1 MTQGSEPSTPSGRSA
16 GDTVLARFERWAR
29 DTPGAQAVAAGT
41 DSLTYGQLDAR
52 ANQSARHLLGH
63 GLPGGAVVAVGSAP
77 RAELVV
83 LLLGILKAG
92 AAYTVIDVDNPRTG
106 QRQLAAARPFALL
119 ADTADQARLD
129 DGGEL
134 RVIRTGGAYAAATAG
149 LPADPPDRAPHGDT
163 AAVLFTGGA
172 DRRAVPLSH
181 DRLLAAHEGW
191 AAVAGPVPEDRHL
204 ITAAPDLTGFA
215 AGWTRALCEGGA
227 LVLPEGPRWTPES
240 LRRAVDAERVTVLHT
255 DPGTATQLLVRD
267 REASLA
273 RSLRRP
279 DEGLRSLRLVTVA
292 GDRLYLDEQAA
303 LLARLR
309 PGARLLNVYGPTEA
323 AGTGAR
329 FELPQLAAPLDGAE
343 ELSLIGTAFPG
354 CRLDVRDGEI
364 HLTVPGGAE
373 PVPTGDLGAL
383 RPDGL
388 LEFRGRIRD
397 RLTADGKALD
407 PHPVE
412 SAIRGH
418 EAVGAALLA
427 EVDGAGTGANARR
440 LLVAFLAPP
449 AEDDTWPPGSDLP
462 DGREL
467 RRHLAG
473 RLPGAMMPGAVCRLP
488 RIPRDRA
495 GREQRTALPMPP
507 GRAGGDGGAD
517 DHSGRGAGGGKYG
530 GRYVRRDSGPNVA
543 GWAGVVFFMVL
554 GLLLVAGF
562 TMILTLIFWPGST
575 NLSGVPNPY
584 ATLFFLLYMCEC
596 WAFAAGVWFLFAG
609 RSRMRRH
616 GRRGPGITA
625 AAHLAIVYL
634 LVAWW
639 PQDNFYRLTAKQ
651 DWPRQA
657 ALVYAFNIPLMIAA
671 MIVAVYASRPP
682 LSAVD
687 GEPEREMA
695 PGSVPVPVP
704 VPGPTPGS
712 ASGSVPAQAQER
724 DAARD
729 TDPAG

>member
-1 MTQGSEPSTPSGRSA
+1 MTQGSEPFTHSGRHA
-16 GDTVLARFERWAR
+16 GDTVLSRFERWAR

-41 DSLTYGQLDAR
+41 ESLTYGQLDAR
-52 ANQSARHLLGH
+52 ANQSARHLLDC
-63 GLPGGAVVAVGSAP
+63 GLPERAVVAVCSAP
-77 RAELVV
+77 RAELLV

-92 AAYTVIDVDNPRTG
+92 AAYTVIEVENPRTG
-106 QRQLAAARPFALL
+106 QRQLAAARPFALV
-119 ADTADQARLD
+119 ADAADQARLD
-129 DGGEL
+129 DGGDL
-134 RVIRTGGAYAAATAG
+134 RVIHTGGQHAVATAG
-149 LPADPPDRAPHGDT
+149 LSTDPPDRAPLGDT
-163 AAVLFTGGA
+163 AAVLFTGGP

-181 DRLLAAHEGW
+181 ERLLAAHEGW
-191 AAVAGPVPEDRHL
+191 ARVAGPVPEDRHL

-227 LVLPEGPRWTPES
+227 LVLPEGPHWTPES

-267 REASLA
+267 REASLS
-273 RSLRRP
+273 RTLHRP
-279 DEGLRSLRLVTVA
+279 DEGLRSLRMVTVA

-323 AGTGAR
+323 AGIGAR

-373 PVPTGDLGAL
+373 PIPTGDLGVL

-388 LEFRGRIRD
+388 LAFRGRIRD
-397 RLTADGKALD
+397 RLTVEGKALD

-412 SAIRGH
+412 SAIRSH
-418 EAVGAALLA
+418 EAVGSALLA
-427 EVDGAGTGANARR
+427 EVEGAGTGVNARPV
-440 LLVAFLAPP
+440 LVAFLAPA
-449 AEDDTWPPGSDLP
+449 AENDTWPPGSDLP

-473 RLPGAMMPGAVCRLP
+473 RLPGTMMPGAVVRL
-488 RIPRDRA
+488 RRMPRDRA
-495 GREQRTALPMPP
+495 GREQRAALPMPP
-507 GRAGGDGGAD
+507 GRAGDERGGVD
-517 DHSGRGAGGGKYG
+517 RSGGGSKYGGKYG
-530 GRYVRRDSGPNVA
+530 RGDSGPNVA
-543 GWAGVVFFMVL
+543 GWAGLIFFMAV
-554 GLLLVAGF
+554 GLVLVAGF
-562 TMILTLIFWPGST
+562 TMILTLIFWPGSMDLT
-575 NLSGVPNPY
+575 GVPNPF

-616 GRRGPGITA
+616 GRRGPRITK

-634 LVAWW
+634 LAAWW
-639 PQDNFYRLTAKQ
+639 PQDNFYRLAAKQ
-651 DWPRQA
+651 DWPQQA
-657 ALVYAFNIPLMIAA
+657 ALVYAFNIPLMICAG
-671 MIVAVYASRPP
+671 IVAVYVSRPP
-682 LSAVD
+682 RSVFDEED
-687 GEPEREMA
+687 GDPA
-695 PGSVPVPVP
+695 SVAVPVPRQA
-704 VPGPTPGS
+704 S
-712 ASGSVPAQAQER
+712 AR
-724 DAARD
+724 ARD
-729 TDPAG
+729 GSRADDPAG

>member
-1 MTQGSEPSTPSGRSA
+1 MTQGSEPFTHSGRR
-16 GDTVLARFERWAR
+16 GDTVLSRFERWAR
-29 DTPGAQAVAAGT
+29 DTPGAQALAAGT

-52 ANQSARHLLGH
+52 ANQSARHLLDC
-63 GLPGGAVVAVGSAP
+63 GLPERAVVAVCSAP
-77 RAELVV
+77 RAELLV

-92 AAYTVIDVDNPRTG
+92 AAYTVIDVENPRTG

-119 ADTADQARLD
+119 ADAADQARLD
-129 DGGEL
+129 DGGDL
-134 RVIRTGGAYAAATAG
+134 RVIRTGGHYTATTAG
-149 LPADPPDRAPHGDT
+149 LPTDPPDRAPRGDT
-163 AAVLFTGGA
+163 AAVLFTGGT

-181 DRLLAAHEGW
+181 ERFLAAHEGW
-191 AAVAGPVPEDRHL
+191 VRVAGPVPEDRHL

-267 REASLA
+267 REASLSW
-273 RSLRRP
+273 SLHRP
-279 DEGLRSLRLVTVA
+279 DEGLRSLRMVTVT

-323 AGTGAR
+323 AGVGAR
-329 FELPQLAAPLDGAE
+329 FELPQLAGPLDGAE
-343 ELSLIGTAFPG
+343 ELSLIGAAFPG
-354 CRLDVRDGEI
+354 CELDVRDGQI
-364 HLTVPGGAE
+364 HLTVPGGD
-373 PVPTGDLGAL
+373 PVPTGDLGAP
-383 RPDGL
+383 RADGL

-397 RLTADGKALD
+397 RLTADGRALD

-412 SAIRGH
+412 SAIRSH

-427 EVDGAGTGANARR
+427 EVKGAGTGVNARPI
-440 LLVAFLAPP
+440 LVAFLAPA

-462 DGREL
+462 DGGEL

-473 RLPGAMMPGAVCRLP
+473 RLPGAMMPSAVVRLP

-495 GREQRTALPMPP
+495 GREQRAALPMPP
-507 GRAGGDGGAD
+507 GRAGDERGGNERDGGG
-517 DHSGRGAGGGKYG
+517 SKYG
-530 GRYVRRDSGPNVA
+530 GRYVGGDSGPNIA
-543 GWAGVVFFMVL
+543 GWAGVIFFIAV
-554 GLLLVAGF
+554 GLVLVAGF

-575 NLSGVPNPY
+575 DLSGVPNPY

-616 GRRGPGITA
+616 GRRGPRITT

-639 PQDNFYRLTAKQ
+639 PQDNFYRLAAKQ
-651 DWPRQA
+651 DWPQQA
-657 ALVYAFNIPLMIAA
+657 ALVYAFNIPLMICAG
-671 MIVAVYASRPP
+671 IVAVYVSRPP
-682 LSAVD
+682 LSVFD
-687 GEPEREMA
+687 VEPDPA
-695 PGSVPVPVP
+695 PA
-704 VPGPTPGS
+704 S
-712 ASGSVPAQAQER
+712 ASVSAPVPAQAPVR
-724 DAARD
+724 DGVRVD
-729 TDPAG
+729 DPAG

>member
-1 MTQGSEPSTPSGRSA
+1 MTQGSEPFTHSGRHT
-16 GDTVLARFERWAR
+16 GDTVLSRFERWAR

-41 DSLTYGQLDAR
+41 ESLTYGQLDAR
-52 ANQSARHLLGH
+52 ANQSARHLLDC
-63 GLPGGAVVAVGSAP
+63 GLPERAVVAVCSAP

-92 AAYTVIDVDNPRTG
+92 AAYTVIDVENPRTG
-106 QRQLAAARPFALL
+106 QRQLAAAHPFALL
-119 ADTADQARLD
+119 ADAADQARLD
-129 DGGEL
+129 DGGDL
-134 RVIRTGGAYAAATAG
+134 RVIRTGGQHAVATAG
-149 LPADPPDRAPHGDT
+149 LSTDPPDRAPRGDT

-181 DRLLAAHEGW
+181 ERFLAAHEGW
-191 AAVAGPVPEDRHL
+191 ARVAGPVPEDRHL

-240 LRRAVDAERVTVLHT
+240 LRRAVDAERVTVLHA

-267 REASLA
+267 REASLS
-273 RSLRRP
+273 RTLHRP
-279 DEGLRSLRLVTVA
+279 DEGLRSLRMVTVA

-323 AGTGAR
+323 AGIGAR

-364 HLTVPGGAE
+364 HLTVPGGGE
-373 PVPTGDLGAL
+373 PIPTGDLGVL

-388 LEFRGRIRD
+388 LAFRGRIRD
-397 RLTADGKALD
+397 RLTVDGKALD

-412 SAIRGH
+412 SAIRSH
-418 EAVGAALLA
+418 EAVGSALLA
-427 EVDGAGTGANARR
+427 EVKGAGTGVNARPV
-440 LLVAFLAPP
+440 LVAFLAPA
-449 AEDDTWPPGSDLP
+449 AENDTWPPGSDLP
-462 DGREL
+462 DSAEL

-473 RLPGAMMPGAVCRLP
+473 RLPGAMMPGAVFRL
-488 RIPRDRA
+488 RRMPRDRA
-495 GREQRTALPMPP
+495 GREQRAALPMPP
-507 GRAGGDGGAD
+507 GRAGNERGGGAGTGGD
-517 DHSGRGAGGGKYG
+517 RSGGGSKYGGKYG
-530 GRYVRRDSGPNVA
+530 GGDSGPNIA
-543 GWAGVVFFMVL
+543 GWAGLVFFMVV
-554 GLLLVAGF
+554 GLVLVAGF

-575 NLSGVPNPY
+575 DLTGVPNPF

-616 GRRGPGITA
+616 GRRGPGITK

-634 LVAWW
+634 LAAWW
-639 PQDNFYRLTAKQ
+639 PQDNFYRLAAKQ
-651 DWPRQA
+651 DWPQQA
-657 ALVYAFNIPLMIAA
+657 ALVYAFNIPLMICAG
-671 MIVAVYASRPP
+671 IVAVYVSRPP
-682 LSAVD
+682 LSVFDEDRDPASVVASL
-687 GEPEREMA
+687 PA
-695 PGSVPVPVP
+695 QASGS
-704 VPGPTPGS
+704 GSGS
-712 ASGSVPAQAQER
+712 AS
-724 DAARD
+724 ARD
-729 TDPAG
+729 GVRATDPAG

>member
-1 MTQGSEPSTPSGRSA
+1 MTQGSEPFTHSGRHT
-16 GDTVLARFERWAR
+16 GDTVLSRFERWAR
-29 DTPGAQAVAAGT
+29 DTPGAPAVAAGAE
-41 DSLTYGQLDAR
+41 SLTYGQLDAR
-52 ANQSARHLLGH
+52 ANQSARHLLDC
-63 GLPGGAVVAVGSAP
+63 GLPERAVVAVCSAP

-92 AAYTVIDVDNPRTG
+92 AAYTVIDVENPRTG

-119 ADTADQARLD
+119 ADAADQARLD
-129 DGGEL
+129 DGGDL
-134 RVIRTGGAYAAATAG
+134 RVIRTGGQHAVATAG
-149 LPADPPDRAPHGDT
+149 LSTDTPDRAPRGDT
-163 AAVLFTGGA
+163 AAVLFTGGT

-181 DRLLAAHEGW
+181 ERFLAAHEGW
-191 AAVAGPVPEDRHL
+191 ARVAGPVPEDRHL

-255 DPGTATQLLVRD
+255 DPGAATQLLLRD
-267 REASLA
+267 GEASLS
-273 RSLRRP
+273 RTLHRP
-279 DEGLRSLRLVTVA
+279 DEGLRSLRMVTVA

-323 AGTGAR
+323 AGIGAR

-364 HLTVPGGAE
+364 HLTVPGGGE
-373 PVPTGDLGAL
+373 PIPTGDLGVL

-388 LEFRGRIRD
+388 LAFRGRIRD
-397 RLTADGKALD
+397 RLTVDGKALD

-412 SAIRGH
+412 AAIRSH
-418 EAVGAALLA
+418 EAVGSALLA
-427 EVDGAGTGANARR
+427 EVKGAGTGVNARPV
-440 LLVAFLAPP
+440 LVAFLAPA
-449 AEDDTWPPGSDLP
+449 AENDTWPPGSDLP
-462 DGREL
+462 DSGEL

-473 RLPGAMMPGAVCRLP
+473 RLPGAMMPGAVFRLR

-495 GREQRTALPMPP
+495 GREQRGALPLPP
-507 GRAGGDGGAD
+507 GRTGGE
-517 DHSGRGAGGGKYG
+517 HSGGGSKYGGKYAG
-530 GRYVRRDSGPNVA
+530 GDSGPNIA
-543 GWAGVVFFMVL
+543 GWAGLIFFIAV
-554 GLLLVAGF
+554 GLVMVAGF
-562 TMILTLIFWPGST
+562 TMILTMIFWPGST
-575 NLSGVPNPY
+575 NLVGVPNPY

-616 GRRGPGITA
+616 GRRGPRITA

-634 LVAWW
+634 LAAWW
-639 PQDNFYRLTAKQ
+639 PQDNFYRLAAKQ
-651 DWPRQA
+651 DWPQQA
-657 ALVYAFNIPLMIAA
+657 ALVYAFNIPLMICAG
-671 MIVAVYASRPP
+671 IVAVYVSRPP
-682 LSAVD
+682 LSVFDEDRDPAAV
-687 GEPEREMA
+687 A
-695 PGSVPVPVP
+695 A
-704 VPGPTPGS
+704 S
-712 ASGSVPAQAQER
+712 ASASASVPAQASASDR
-724 DAARD
+724 DGAR
-729 TDPAG
+729 TVDPAG

>member
-1 MTQGSEPSTPSGRSA
+1 MTQGSEPFTPSGRPA
-16 GDTVLARFERWAR
+16 GDTVLSRFERWAR

-52 ANQSARHLLGH
+52 ANQSARHLLDR
-63 GLPGGAVVAVGSAP
+63 GLPEGAVVAVGSAP

-83 LLLGILKAG
+83 LLLAILKAG
-92 AAYTVIDVDNPRTG
+92 AAYAVIDVENPRTG
-106 QRQLAAARPFALL
+106 QSQLAAVRPFALL
-119 ADTADQARLD
+119 ADAAEQARLD
-129 DGGEL
+129 DGGAL
-134 RVIRTGGAYAAATAG
+134 RVIRTDGQHAVATGA
-149 LPADPPDRAPHGDT
+149 LPADPPDRAPRGDA

-172 DRRAVPLSH
+172 DRRAVSLSH

-204 ITAAPDLTGFA
+204 ITAAPHLTGFA

-255 DPGTATQLLVRD
+255 DPGAATQLLVRD

-273 RSLRRP
+273 RTQRRP
-279 DEGLRSLRLVTVA
+279 DEGLRSLRMVTVA

-364 HLTVPGGAE
+364 HLTVPGGGE

-397 RLTADGKALD
+397 RLTADGKAFD

-412 SAIRGH
+412 SAIRSH
-418 EAVGAALLA
+418 ESVGAALLA
-427 EVDGAGTGANARR
+427 EVKGSGTGVNARP

-449 AEDDTWPPGSDLP
+449 EEDDSWPPGFDLP
-462 DGREL
+462 SGAEL

-473 RLPGAMMPGAVCRLP
+473 RLPGAMMPSAVVRLP

-495 GREQRTALPMPP
+495 GREQRSALPMPP
-507 GRAGGDGGAD
+507 GRGAGEGDGED
-517 DHSGRGAGGGKYG
+517 PRGGGSGKYG
-530 GRYVRRDSGPNVA
+530 AKYGRRYVWRDSGPNIA
-543 GWAGVVFFMVL
+543 GWANLIFFMVV
-554 GLLLVAGF
+554 GLVLVAGF

-575 NLSGVPNPY
+575 DLHGVPNPY

-596 WAFAAGVWFLFAG
+596 WAFAAGLWFLFAG

-616 GRRGPGITA
+616 GRRGPRITA

-634 LVAWW
+634 LAAWW
-639 PQDNFYRLTAKQ
+639 PQDNFYRLAAKQ

-671 MIVAVYASRPP
+671 AIVAVYASRPP
-682 LSAVD
+682 LSAFDVKPD
-687 GEPEREMA
+687 SA
-695 PGSVPVPVP
+695 PV
-704 VPGPTPGS
+704 
-712 ASGSVPAQAQER
+712 SGSVPAQASAR
-724 DAARD
+724 GADRATDAS
-729 TDPAG
+729 AG

>member
-1 MTQGSEPSTPSGRSA
+1 MTQGSEPFTHSGPGA
-16 GDTVLARFERWAR
+16 GDTVLSRFERWAR

-52 ANQSARHLLGH
+52 ANQSARYLLDC
-63 GLPGGAVVAVGSAP
+63 GLPEAVVVAVCGAP

-92 AAYTVIDVDNPRTG
+92 AAYTVIDVENPRTG

-119 ADTADQARLD
+119 ADAADQARLD
-129 DGGEL
+129 DGGDL
-134 RVIRTGGAYAAATAG
+134 RVIRTGGPHAVATAG
-149 LPADPPDRAPHGDT
+149 LPTDPPDRAPRGDT
-163 AAVLFTGGA
+163 AAVLFTGGT

-181 DRLLAAHEGW
+181 ERFLAAHEGW
-191 AAVAGPVPEDRHL
+191 ARVAGPVPEDRHL
-204 ITAAPDLTGFA
+204 ITAGPDLTGFA
-215 AGWTRALCEGGA
+215 AGWTRALCEGAA
-227 LVLPEGPRWTPES
+227 LVLPEGPRWTRES

-255 DPGTATQLLVRD
+255 DPGTATQLLVSD

-273 RSLRRP
+273 RTLRRP
-279 DEGLRSLRLVTVA
+279 DEGLRSLRMVTVA

-329 FELPQLAAPLDGAE
+329 FELPQLAAPLEGAE

-364 HLTVPGGAE
+364 HLTVPGGGE
-373 PVPTGDLGAL
+373 PVPTGDLGVL

-397 RLTADGKALD
+397 RLTTDGKALD

-412 SAIRGH
+412 SAIRSH

-427 EVDGAGTGANARR
+427 EVKGAGKGVNARP

-449 AEDDTWPPGSDLP
+449 AEDDSWPPGSDLP
-462 DGREL
+462 DSGEL

-495 GREQRTALPMPP
+495 GREQRAALPMPP
-507 GRAGGDGGAD
+507 GRAGDERGGDER
-517 DHSGRGAGGGKYG
+517 GRGGSKYG
-530 GRYVRRDSGPNVA
+530 GRYAGRDSGPGIA
-543 GWAGVVFFMVL
+543 GWVGVGFFIAV
-554 GLLLVAGF
+554 GLVLVAGF
-562 TMILTLIFWPGST
+562 TMIPTLIFWPGST
-575 NLSGVPNPY
+575 DLSGVPNPY
-584 ATLFFLLYMCEC
+584 ATLFFILYMCEC

-616 GRRGPGITA
+616 GRRGPRITA

-634 LVAWW
+634 LAAWW
-639 PQDNFYRLTAKQ
+639 PQDNFYRLAAKQ
-651 DWPRQA
+651 DWPQQA
-657 ALVYAFNIPLMIAA
+657 ALVYTFNIPLMIAA
-671 MIVAVYASRPP
+671 GIVAVYASRPP
-682 LSAVD
+682 LSAFDEDPDLAAV
-687 GEPEREMA
+687 EASAVA
-695 PGSVPVPVP
+695 PA
-704 VPGPTPGS
+704 TGS
-712 ASGSVPAQAQER
+712 ASAAVPVQAPDREGVR
-724 DAARD
+724 A

>member
-1 MTQGSEPSTPSGRSA
+1 MTQGSEPYTHSGRRA
-16 GDTVLARFERWAR
+16 GDTVLSRFERWAR

-41 DSLTYGQLDAR
+41 HSLTYGQLDAR
-52 ANQSARHLLGH
+52 ANQSARHLLDR
-63 GLPGGAVVAVGSAP
+63 GLPDGAVVAVVCAP
-77 RAELVV
+77 RAELLV

-92 AAYTVIDVDNPRTG
+92 AAYAVIDVDNPRTG

-119 ADTADQARLD
+119 ADAADRARLD
-129 DGGEL
+129 DGGDL
-134 RVIRTGGAYAAATAG
+134 RVIRTDGQYALDTGG
-149 LPADPPDRAPHGDT
+149 LPTDPPDRAPRGDA

-273 RSLRRP
+273 RSLHRP
-279 DEGLRSLRLVTVA
+279 DEGLRSLRMVTVA

-343 ELSLIGTAFPG
+343 EISLIGTAFPG
-354 CRLDVRDGEI
+354 CRLDLRDGEI
-364 HLTVPGGAE
+364 HLTAPGGGE
-373 PVPTGDLGAL
+373 PVPTGDLGVL
-383 RPDGL
+383 RPGGL

-412 SAIRGH
+412 SAIRSH
-418 EAVGAALLA
+418 EGVGAALLA
-427 EVDGAGTGANARR
+427 EARGSGKGVNARP

-462 DGREL
+462 DGGEL

-473 RLPGAMMPGAVCRLP
+473 RLPGAMMPSVVCRLP
-488 RIPRDRA
+488 RIPRDRT

-507 GRAGGDGGAD
+507 GRAGDERGGGKY
-517 DHSGRGAGGGKYG
+517 GRGKYG
-530 GRYVRRDSGPNVA
+530 GRYVAGDSGPNVA
-543 GWAGVVFFMVL
+543 GWAGLVFFMLV
-554 GLLLVAGF
+554 GLVLVAGF
-562 TMILTLIFWPGST
+562 TMILTLIFWPGSMDLT
-575 NLSGVPNPY
+575 GVPNPY
-584 ATLFFLLYMCEC
+584 ATLFFLLYLCEC

-616 GRRGPGITA
+616 GGRGPRITA

-634 LVAWW
+634 LAAWW
-639 PQDNFYRLTAKQ
+639 PQDNFYRLAAKQ

-671 MIVAVYASRPP
+671 GIVAVYAFLPP
-682 LSAVD
+682 LSVFDAEAD
-687 GEPEREMA
+687 TA
-695 PGSVPVPVP
+695 
-704 VPGPTPGS
+704 
-712 ASGSVPAQAQER
+712 SVPAPAPIPAQAPGR
-724 DAARD
+724 DGARA

>member
-1 MTQGSEPSTPSGRSA
+1 MTQGSEPFTHSGRRPD
-16 GDTVLARFERWAR
+16 DTVLSRFERWAR
-29 DTPGAQAVAAGT
+29 DTPGAQAVAEGT

-52 ANQSARHLLGH
+52 ANQSARHLLDR
-63 GLPGGAVVAVGSAP
+63 GLPERAVVAVCSGP
-77 RAELVV
+77 RAELLV

-119 ADTADQARLD
+119 ADVPDQARLD
-129 DGGEL
+129 DGGGL
-134 RVIRTGGAYAAATAG
+134 RVIRTGGQYAVATAG
-149 LPADPPDRAPHGDT
+149 LPTDPPDRAPRGDT

-181 DRLLAAHEGW
+181 ERLLAAHEGW
-191 AAVAGPVPEDRHL
+191 ARVAGPVPEDRHL

-227 LVLPEGPRWTPES
+227 LVLPEGPRWTPET
-240 LRRAVDAERVTVLHT
+240 LRRAVDAERVTVLHA

-267 REASLA
+267 GEASLA
-273 RSLRRP
+273 RTLHRP
-279 DEGLRSLRLVTVA
+279 DEGLRSLRMVTVA

-329 FELPQLAAPLDGAE
+329 FELPQLAAPLDRSE

-354 CRLDVRDGEI
+354 CRLDVQDGEI
-364 HLTVPGGAE
+364 HLTVPGGDEAI
-373 PVPTGDLGAL
+373 PTGDLGVL

-388 LEFRGRIRD
+388 MEFRGRIRD

-412 SAIRGH
+412 SAIRSH

-427 EVDGAGTGANARR
+427 EVEGAGKGVNARP

-449 AEDDTWPPGSDLP
+449 AEDDAWPPGSDLP
-462 DGREL
+462 DSGQL

-473 RLPGAMMPGAVCRLP
+473 RLPGAVMPSAVYRLP
-488 RIPRDRA
+488 RIPRDRS
-495 GREQRTALPMPP
+495 GREQRAALPMPP
-507 GRAGGDGGAD
+507 GR
-517 DHSGRGAGGGKYG
+517 GGGERSGGGGVRGGSKYG
-530 GRYVRRDSGPNVA
+530 GRYRREDSGSDIG
-543 GWAGVVFFMVL
+543 GWAGVIFFILV
-554 GLLLVAGF
+554 GLTLVAGF
-562 TMILTLIFWPGST
+562 VMILTLIFWPGST
-575 NLSGVPNPY
+575 DLTGIPNPY
-584 ATLFFLLYMCEC
+584 ATMFFLLYMCEC

-616 GRRGPGITA
+616 GRRGPRITA

-634 LVAWW
+634 LAAWW
-639 PQDNFYRLTAKQ
+639 PQDNFYRLAAKQ
-651 DWPRQA
+651 DWPQQA
-657 ALVYAFNIPLMIAA
+657 ALVYAFNIPLMICAG
-671 MIVAVYASRPP
+671 IVAVYAYLPP
-682 LSAVD
+682 LSAFD
-687 GEPEREMA
+687 EEPEPDA
-695 PGSVPVPVP
+695 DATSAAGSGAV
-704 VPGPTPGS
+704 
-712 ASGSVPAQAQER
+712 AAAVPAQGPDR
-724 DAARD
+724 DGARA

>member
-1 MTQGSEPSTPSGRSA
+1 MTQGSESFTHSGRRA
-16 GDTVLARFERWAR
+16 DDTVLSRFERWVR
-29 DTPGAQAVAAGT
+29 DTPGAQALAAGT

-52 ANQSARHLLGH
+52 ANQLAHHLIGS
-63 GLPGGAVVAVGSAP
+63 GLPERALVAVGSTP
-77 RAELVV
+77 RAELLV

-92 AAYTVIDVDNPRTG
+92 AAYTVIDVENPRTG
-106 QRQLAAARPFALL
+106 QRQLAAARPSVLL
-119 ADTADQARLD
+119 ADSADQARLD
-129 DGGEL
+129 DGGDL
-134 RVIRTGGAYAAATAG
+134 RVIRLGAQQEAASGG
-149 LPADPPDRAPHGDT
+149 LPTDPPDRTPRGET

-191 AAVAGPVPEDRHL
+191 ARVVGPAPEDRHL

-267 REASLA
+267 REASLS
-273 RSLRRP
+273 RSLHRP
-279 DEGLRSLRLVTVA
+279 DEGLRSLRMVTVT
-292 GDRLYLDEQAA
+292 GDRLYLDEQAT

-309 PGARLLNVYGPTEA
+309 PGARLLNVYGPTEV
-323 AGTGAR
+323 AGVGAR
-329 FELPQLAAPLDGAE
+329 FELPQLAGPLDGAE
-343 ELSLIGTAFPG
+343 ELSLIGAAFPG
-354 CRLDVRDGEI
+354 CALDVRDGQI
-364 HLTVPGGAE
+364 HLTVPGGGE
-373 PVPTGDLGAL
+373 PVPTGDLAVL

-412 SAIRGH
+412 SAIRSH

-427 EVDGAGTGANARR
+427 EVKGAGTGVNARPV
-440 LLVAFLAPP
+440 LVAFLAPA
-449 AEDDTWPPGSDLP
+449 AENDAWPPGSDLP
-462 DGREL
+462 DGGEL

-473 RLPGAMMPGAVCRLP
+473 RLPGAMTPSAVVRLP

-495 GREQRTALPMPP
+495 GREQRAALPMPP
-507 GRAGGDGGAD
+507 GRAGDE
-517 DHSGRGAGGGKYG
+517 GGGGSRGGGSKYG
-530 GRYVRRDSGPNVA
+530 GAYARGFEGPNIA
-543 GWAGVVFFMVL
+543 GWAGVIFFIAV
-554 GLLLVAGF
+554 GLTLVAGF
-562 TMILTLIFWPGST
+562 TMILTLILWPGST
-575 NLSGVPNPY
+575 DLSGIPNPY
-584 ATLFFLLYMCEC
+584 ATLFFVLYLFEC

-616 GRRGPGITA
+616 GRRGPRITA

-639 PQDNFYRLTAKQ
+639 PQDNFYRLAAKQ
-651 DWPRQA
+651 DWPQQA

-671 MIVAVYASRPP
+671 GIVAVYASRPP
-682 LSAVD
+682 LSAFDV
-687 GEPEREMA
+687 EPDPASESEPG
-695 PGSVPVPVP
+695 PGSESAFA
-704 VPGPTPGS
+704 S
-712 ASGSVPAQAQER
+712 ASGSASVPAQAPVR
-724 DAARD
+724 DGART

>member
-1 MTQGSEPSTPSGRSA
+1 MTQGPESSSTHAGQRA
-16 GDTVLARFERWAR
+16 GDTVLSRFERWVR
-29 DTPGAQAVAAGT
+29 DTPGAQAVSAGT
-41 DSLTYGQLDAR
+41 GSLTYGQLDAL
-52 ANQSARHLLGH
+52 ANQSAHHLIGS
-63 GLPGGAVVAVGSAP
+63 GLPGRAVVAVAATP

-83 LLLGILKAG
+83 QLLGILKAG
-92 AAYTVIDVDNPRTG
+92 AAYSLVDVENPRTG

-119 ADTADQARLD
+119 ADAADQARLD
-129 DGGEL
+129 DGGDL
-134 RVIRTGGAYAAATAG
+134 RVIRADGHQAVDAGGPAAF
-149 LPADPPDRAPHGDT
+149 PPDRAAGGDT

-181 DRLLAAHEGW
+181 DLLLAAHDGW
-191 AAVAGPVPEDRHL
+191 ARVAGPVPEDRHL
-204 ITAAPDLTGFA
+204 ITAAPDLTAFA

-273 RSLRRP
+273 RTLRRP
-279 DEGLRSLRLVTVA
+279 DEGLRSLRMVTVA

-323 AGTGAR
+323 AGTAAR
-329 FELPQLAAPLDGAE
+329 FELPQLAGPLDGAE

-354 CRLDVRDGEI
+354 CELDLRDGEI
-364 HLTVPGGAE
+364 HLAVPGGGE

-397 RLTADGKALD
+397 RLTVDGEPLD

-418 EAVGAALLA
+418 AAVGAALLA
-427 EVDGAGTGANARR
+427 EVRGAGTGVNARPA
-440 LLVAFLAPP
+440 LVAFLAPSP
-449 AEDDTWPPGSDLP
+449 EDEAWPPGSDLP
-462 DGREL
+462 GAAEL

-473 RLPGAMMPGAVCRLP
+473 RLPGALMPSAVFRLP

-495 GREQRTALPMPP
+495 GREQRGAVPLPP
-507 GRAGGDGGAD
+507 GRAGDGESGGGSRSGGKYARASSGA
-517 DHSGRGAGGGKYG
+517 GAGGWG
-530 GRYVRRDSGPNVA
+530 GLA
-543 GWAGVVFFMVL
+543 FFGGL
-554 GLLLVAGF
+554 GLLLLGGF
-562 TMILTLIFWPGST
+562 AMILTKIFWPGST
-575 NLSGVPNPY
+575 DLSGVPNPY
-584 ATLFFLLYMCEC
+584 ATLFFFLYLAES
-596 WAFAAGVWFLFAG
+596 WAFAAGVLFLCVG
-609 RSRMRRH
+609 RPLMRRH

-634 LVAWW
+634 LAAWW
-639 PQDNFYRLTAKQ
+639 PQDNFYRLAAKQ
-651 DWPRQA
+651 DWPQQA
-657 ALVYAFNIPLMIAA
+657 VLVYAFNIPLMIAA
-671 MIVAVYASRPP
+671 GIVAVYVSRPQVSAFDVAPEAASRP
-682 LSAVD
+682 AA
-687 GEPEREMA
+687 GA
-695 PGSVPVPVP
+695 
-704 VPGPTPGS
+704 GS
-712 ASGSVPAQAQER
+712 ASVPAQAPGR
-724 DAARD
+724 DAAPAPAPA
-729 TDPAG
+729 TDQAG

>member
-1 MTQGSEPSTPSGRSA
+1 MTQGSEPFTHSGRRPD
-16 GDTVLARFERWAR
+16 DTVLSRFERWAR

-41 DSLTYGQLDAR
+41 ESLTYGQLDAR
-52 ANQSARHLLGH
+52 ANQSARHLLGC
-63 GLPGGAVVAVGSAP
+63 GLPERAVVAVCSAP
-77 RAELVV
+77 RAELLV

-92 AAYTVIDVDNPRTG
+92 AAYTVIDVDAPRTG

-119 ADTADQARLD
+119 ADAADQARLD
-129 DGGEL
+129 DGGDL
-134 RVIRTGGAYAAATAG
+134 RVIRIGAQYPAATAG
-149 LPADPPDRAPHGDT
+149 LPTDPPDRVPRGDA
-163 AAVLFTGGA
+163 AAVLFSSGA
-172 DRRAVPLSH
+172 VRRAVPLSH
-181 DRLLAAHEGW
+181 ARLLAAHDGW
-191 AAVAGPVPEDRHL
+191 ARVVGPVPEDRHL

-240 LRRAVDAERVTVLHT
+240 LRRAVDAERVTVLHA

-267 REASLA
+267 REATLA
-273 RSLRRP
+273 RTLHRP
-279 DEGLRSLRLVTVA
+279 DEGLRSLRMVAVT
-292 GDRLYLDEQAA
+292 GDRLHLDEQAA

-364 HLTVPGGAE
+364 HLAVPGGGE
-373 PVPTGDLGAL
+373 PVPTGDLGVL

-397 RLTADGKALD
+397 RITVDGRTLD

-412 SAIRGH
+412 SAIRSH

-427 EVDGAGTGANARR
+427 EVEGAGKGVNARP

-462 DGREL
+462 DGAEV

-473 RLPGAMMPGAVCRLP
+473 RLPGAMMPSAVHRLP

-495 GREQRTALPMPP
+495 GREQRAALPMPP
-507 GRAGGDGGAD
+507 GRAGAERSGG
-517 DHSGRGAGGGKYG
+517 GGVGGGKYG
-530 GRYVRRDSGPNVA
+530 GRYTGRDSGPNVA
-543 GWAGVVFFMVL
+543 GWAGVGFFVLVGLTMVAAF
-554 GLLLVAGF
+554 V
-562 TMILTLIFWPGST
+562 MILTLILWPGST
-575 NLSGVPNPY
+575 DLTGVPNPY
-584 ATLFFLLYMCEC
+584 ATMFFLLYMCEC

-616 GRRGPGITA
+616 GRRGPRITA

-634 LVAWW
+634 LAAWW
-639 PQDNFYRLTAKQ
+639 PQDNFYRLAAKR
-651 DWPRQA
+651 DWPQQA
-657 ALVYAFNIPLMIAA
+657 ALVYAFNIPLMICAG
-671 MIVAVYASRPP
+671 IVAVYASRPP
-682 LSAVD
+682 LGEFDVEPDTEEPVAAV
-687 GEPEREMA
+687 PEA
-695 PGSVPVPVP
+695 GAAS
-704 VPGPTPGS
+704 TSPGS
-712 ASGSVPAQAQER
+712 ASAVVPAQGPGR
-724 DAARD
+724 DGAEAA
-729 TDPAG
+729 DPVG